1 MCSHY
6 EAVIRPDRFKAAFL
20 ADMPETPVL
29 DVWPSYA
36 GLFIRRPKDAQAGE
50 GGHPSREAV
59 IGSFGL
65 IPHWAKDT
73 TIARRTYNARTET
86 VAVKPSYR
94 DAWRLGRRCLIPA
107 EAFYEPDWRSGKAVP
122 TRIFRSDGLPMAIAG
137 IWTGWRAPDGTVIRS
152 MSMLTV
158 NADDH
163 PLMRHFH
170 RPDDEKRM
178 VVILEPADFDQ
189 WLDPQCA
196 QPQALLRQ
204 FDASRLAASPHP
216 AGSAHAIL

>member
-6 EAVIRPDRFKAAFL
+6 EAVIRPERFKSTFL
-20 ADMPETPVL
+20 ADMPEVPAA

-36 GLFIRRPKDAQAGE
+36 GLFIRRPRDPESGQ
-50 GGHPSREAV
+50 GGPRREAV

-65 IPHWAKDT
+65 IPHWAKDAS
-73 TIARRTYNARTET
+73 IALHTYNARSET
-86 VAVKPSYR
+86 VSVKPSYR

-122 TRIFRSDGLPMAIAG
+122 TRISRTDGLPMAIAG
-137 IWTGWRAPDGTVIRS
+137 IWTGWRAPDGTVMRS

-163 PLMRHFH
+163 PLMRNFH

-178 VVILEPADFDQ
+178 VVILDDADFDQ
-189 WLDPQCA
+189 WLDPKCA
-196 QPQALLRQ
+196 QPQVFIRQ
-204 FDASRLAASPHP
+204 FDASRLVASPQ
-216 AGSAHAIL
+216 ANASVQATL